1 MQFITNA
8 ILREFG
14 SFSKEIAAKTKAILW
29 IAAKTSWHQIII
41 GHGKLCSMHRL
52 NGNNGRKIFVF
63 VKRKQ

>member
-29 IAAKTSWHQIII
+29 IAAKTSWHQI
-41 GHGKLCSMHRL
+41 GNGKLCSMHRL
-52 NGNNGRKIFVF
+52 NVNNGRKIFVF

>member
-14 SFSKEIAAKTKAILW
+14 SFSKEITAKTKAILW
-29 IAAKTSWHQIII
+29 IAAKTSWHKINI
-41 GHGKLCSMHRL
+41 GLMCIKEKNS
-52 NGNNGRKIFVF
+52 FY